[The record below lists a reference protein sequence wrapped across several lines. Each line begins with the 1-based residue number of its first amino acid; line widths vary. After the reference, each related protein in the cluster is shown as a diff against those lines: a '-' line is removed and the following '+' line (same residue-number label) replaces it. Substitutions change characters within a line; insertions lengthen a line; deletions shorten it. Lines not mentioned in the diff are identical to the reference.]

1 MVREKGQ
8 LHDTYSRAS
17 LPVFKLNTLI
27 KKTVVLGASQN
38 PQRYS
43 HMAVKKLAAFDHPVI
58 AIGKRP
64 GNINGI
70 DIITDK
76 PLSGDIDT
84 LTLYLNPANQ
94 KPFYEYIIAL
104 RPKRIIFNP
113 GTENRELKE
122 LAEGKGIVTMEACT
136 LVMLSTGQY

>member
-8 LHDTYSRAS
+8 LHDTYPGAS
-17 LPVFKLNTLI
+17 LQVFKLNTMG

-43 HMAVKKLAAFDHPVI
+43 HMAVKKLVAFDHPVI

-70 DIITDK
+70 AILTDQ
-76 PLSGDIDT
+76 PLPGDIDT
-84 LTLYLNPANQ
+84 VTLYMNPANQ
-94 KPFYEYIIAL
+94 KPFYDYIIAL
-104 RPKRIIFNP
+104 HPKRIIFNP
-113 GTENRELKE
+113 GTENPELE
-122 LAEGKGIVTMEACT
+122 VLAERKGIATMEACT